1 MRSVGLRRRFAVL
14 VVAAILPL
22 AAMSGFG
29 LYALVQ
35 QQREQAERASLEL
48 ARALGTGVD
57 GELRSTVAILEGL
70 ATASS
75 LDSGNM
81 DEFYRVAQRVVAT
94 RPQWRAII
102 LHDPSGQVT
111 MHTGY
116 PQGRADLAIAEPG
129 SFDQL
134 VRNRAPQV
142 GPMRR
147 GQRGEQGVP
156 VRVPVLRDGNLRYVL
171 TGVVNPDAIVDV
183 VSHQKVPDDWIVSV
197 FDAKGSRVARS
208 REHAKFLGGPPAPS
222 LQRLMGAVGDEGVGL
237 TYALEGESLLTAV
250 SRSKTTGWTVAIG
263 IPTAGVEAGAMRSAA
278 AYGGGILLSALLGG
292 LAAFAIA
299 RGINRP
305 IGDLRRAA
313 QALGRGL
320 PPTIQRSDIREVQEV
335 ADALVAASE
344 QRSRD
349 EAERERLL
357 AAERNARGGAEHARR
372 RLELLASAGA
382 VFSRSLQPH
391 ATLEAIASI
400 VVPNIADW
408 CRVDLVDAE
417 GNLQR
422 ALTHHTDPQKTRF
435 GQELVQRLHASA
447 ETPGSMAWAVATGRS
462 HLAHFDPP
470 NEFDRLRDRDLLTFA
485 QAIGLRAYFI
495 VPLVARGRTLGALAA
510 LQAESDRQFSEDD
523 CALLVELAQ
532 RAALALDNA
541 RLYADAQAARAQSET
556 ANRVKD
562 EFLAM
567 LGHELRNPL
576 APIVTALHLMA
587 RRGGQESAMER
598 RIIERQVAHLLRL
611 VDDLL
616 DVSRIARGKI
626 QLSLERLR
634 IQSVVDRALEIT
646 QPALERRALPVAV
659 SLPKEPVF
667 VNGDAV
673 RLAQVLANLLTN
685 AAKFTPGDARIAINV
700 RVDGESVEIVVAD
713 HGSGISPDLLPRVFD
728 LFTQGE
734 QGMDRH
740 AGGLGLGL
748 AIVKTLVT
756 LHGGTVSA
764 ASDGIGRG
772 ATFTVRLP
780 IAQQEALPDVSAP
793 PPAAIARHSG
803 RVLLVDDNVD
813 AAELLQVVLVDA
825 GYEVRTAYDGPSAL
839 ASLDNFTPDVALLD
853 IGLPGMDGYEL
864 AGRLRADPRLRSM
877 RPLRLVA
884 LTGYGREH
892 DRARALATH
901 FDEHLVKPVSAEDLL
916 ATMAKLLDSP
926 VAAAG

>member
-22 AAMSGFG
+22 AVMSGVG
-29 LYALVQ
+29 IYALVQ
-35 QQREQAERASLEL
+35 QQREQADRSSLEL
-48 ARALGTGVD
+48 ARALGTAVD

-75 LDSGNM
+75 LDDADM
-81 DEFYRVAQRVVAT
+81 DEFYRVSQRVVAT

-102 LHDPSGQVT
+102 LHDPSGKVV

-116 PQGRADLAIAEPG
+116 PQGRADLAISEPG

-134 VRNRAPQV
+134 VRSRQPLV

-147 GQRGEQGVP
+147 GQRGEQGIP

-171 TGVVNPDAIVDV
+171 TAVMNPDAIVDV
-183 VSHQKVPDDWIVSV
+183 ISHQKVPDDWTVSV
-197 FDAKGSRVARS
+197 FDIKSARVARS
-208 REHAKFLGGPPAPS
+208 REHAKYLGGPPAPG
-222 LQRLMGAVGDEGVGL
+222 LQRLMAAVGDEGVGP
-237 TYALEGESLLTAV
+237 TYALESDALLTAI
-250 SRSKTTGWTVAIG
+250 SRSKFTGWTVAIG
-263 IPTAGVEAGAMRSAA
+263 IPTSNVDSGVYRSAI
-278 AYGGGILLSALLGG
+278 AYGSGILLSMLLGG
-292 LAAFAIA
+292 VAAFAIA
-299 RGINRP
+299 RSINRP

-313 QALGRGL
+313 QALGRGETPAL
-320 PPTIQRSDIREVQEV
+320 APSDIHEIQEV
-335 ADALVAASE
+335 ADALIIAGE

-357 AAERNARGGAEHARR
+357 VAERNARGGAEHARR
-372 RLELLASAGA
+372 RLEMLASAGA

-417 GNLQR
+417 GKLQR
-422 ALTHHTDPQKTRF
+422 ALTHHSDPQKTRF
-435 GQELVQRLHASA
+435 GQELVQRLHASS

-470 NEFDRLRDRDLLTFA
+470 NEFDRIRDRDLLTFA

-495 VPLVARGRTLGALAA
+495 VPLVARGRTLGAMAA
-510 LQAESDRQFSEDD
+510 LQSESDRQFSEDD

-541 RLYADAQAARAQSET
+541 RLYADAQSARSQSET

-587 RRGGQESAMER
+587 RRGAQESAMER
-598 RIIERQVAHLLRL
+598 RIIERQVAHLMRL

-626 QLSLERLR
+626 QLSMERVR
-634 IQSVVDRALEIT
+634 IQSVADRALELT
-646 QPALERRALPVAV
+646 QPMLERRVLPVAV
-659 SLPKEPVF
+659 DLPKEPVV
-667 VNGDAV
+667 VNGDPV
-673 RLAQVLANLLTN
+673 RLAQVVANLLNN
-685 AAKFTPGDARIAINV
+685 AAKFTPSDARIALSV
-700 RVDGESVEIVVAD
+700 RVDGDVVEIVVED
-713 HGSGISPDLLPRVFD
+713 GGSGIAPDLLPRVFD

-748 AIVKTLVT
+748 AIVKTLVS

-764 ASDGIGRG
+764 ASEGIGRG
-772 ATFTVRLP
+772 AKFTVRLP
-780 IAQQEALPDVSAP
+780 IAQEAAAPDVASAP
-793 PPAAIARHSG
+793 SASVDTHGG
-803 RVLLVDDNVD
+803 RILLVDDNVD
-813 AAELLQVVLVDA
+813 AAQLLEVVLVDA
-825 GYEVRTAYDGPSAL
+825 GYDVRVAHDGPSAL
-839 ASLDNFTPDVALLD
+839 ASLDGFVPDLALLD

-864 AGRLRADPRLRSM
+864 ASRLRADPRLRSM
-877 RPLRLVA
+877 KPLRLVA

-901 FDEHLVKPVSAEDLL
+901 FDEHLVKPVAADLL
-916 ATMAKLLDSP
+916 LSTMAALLGSP
-926 VAAAG
+926 VAAAK